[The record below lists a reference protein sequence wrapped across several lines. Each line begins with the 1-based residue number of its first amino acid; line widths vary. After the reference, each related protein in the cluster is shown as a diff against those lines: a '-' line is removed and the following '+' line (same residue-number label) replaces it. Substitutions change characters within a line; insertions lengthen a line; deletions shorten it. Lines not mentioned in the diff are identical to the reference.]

1 MADIVLEGKHISKKF
16 KKGEL
21 YDTLR
26 DLIPALTG
34 KMFKKVRGHELE
46 EREFWALDDVSFQ
59 VSRGEAMGV
68 IGPNGAG
75 KSTLLKILCGIMKPT
90 EGSYRVN
97 GRLSALIEVGA
108 GFHPDLTGK
117 ENIFLN
123 GAILGMSREEIKQKF
138 DEIVHFS
145 GLEDFID
152 TPVKRYSSGM
162 YARLGFSVAAHINPD
177 ILLVDEVLSVGDWA
191 FQQKCTE
198 KMGQLMSSGAT
209 IVFISH
215 NLRAVTNLCSRC
227 LLLERGKVVMTG
239 QSEEVVKFYL
249 EKASQVLIGKSDS
262 PVSISEVIVLK
273 DGVEGSQFSTGDK
286 VVVKVKVSS
295 TIDCEDLA
303 LHIYL
308 RDNNDYQVFHVYLEL
323 LDHSGFSLKKG
334 ETKEFSVELSLH
346 LAVGVYYLGV
356 MVVNRHD
363 VTKIY
368 DHKFPLGKMYIEAHD
383 AVRCVANLYPR
394 ILAS

>member
-1 MADIVLEGKHISKKF
+1 MADVVLEGTHISKKF

-34 KMFKKVRGHELE
+34 RMLKRGGTHELQ

-59 VSRGEAMGV
+59 VERGEAMGV
-68 IGPNGAG
+68 IGSNGAG

-90 EGSYRVN
+90 EGSFIVN

-108 GFHPDLTGK
+108 GFHPDLTGR
-117 ENIFLN
+117 ENVFLN
-123 GAILGMSREEIKQKF
+123 GTIMGMSRDEIKNKF
-138 DEIVHFS
+138 DEIVQFS

-191 FQQKCTE
+191 FQQKCAE
-198 KMGQLMSSGAT
+198 KMGKLMSSGAT
-209 IVFISH
+209 IIFISH
-215 NLRAVTNLCSRC
+215 NLRAVTNLCNRC
-227 LLLERGKVVMTG
+227 MLLERGKVVMTG
-239 QSEEVVKFYL
+239 PSEEVVKYYL
-249 EKASQVLIGKSDS
+249 DSASQALIGASDS
-262 PVSISEVIVLK
+262 PVSISAVKVLK
-273 DGVEGSQFSTGDK
+273 EGIEGSRFNSGDK
-286 VVVKVKVSS
+286 IVVKVTVDSK
-295 TIDCEDLA
+295 IDCQDLG
-303 LHIYL
+303 LHVYL
-308 RDNNDYQVFHVYLEL
+308 RDNNDYQVFHVYLEQL
-323 LDHSGFSLKKG
+323 ENGVFSMEKG
-334 ETKEFSVELSLH
+334 ETREFNVELSLH

-356 MVVNRHD
+356 MVVNIHD
-363 VTKIY
+363 VTKMY

-383 AVRCVANLYPR
+383 AIRCVANLYPR
-394 ILAS
+394 IIPS